1 MEARVLQRIVVKT
14 RVIVFAIVVPPMLTD
29 FGVDVRGVELIHSG
43 RPPVMPRPV
52 ALLLS
57 ISILWPT
64 LI

>member
-1 MEARVLQRIVVKT
+1 
-14 RVIVFAIVVPPMLTD
+14 MLTD